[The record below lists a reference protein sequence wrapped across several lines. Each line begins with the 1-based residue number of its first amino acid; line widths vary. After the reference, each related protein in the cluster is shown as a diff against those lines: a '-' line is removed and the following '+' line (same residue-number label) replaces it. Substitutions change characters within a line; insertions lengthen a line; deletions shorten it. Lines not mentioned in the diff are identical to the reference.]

1 MGLISR
7 MNIGFI
13 LAIGL
18 LALAGCAQKENAML
32 NEARTAYSS
41 AKEDPQVMN
50 NAPLELNQAGA
61 ALLRAEELKSGKAD
75 EELVTHQ
82 AYLAR
87 QKVAIARESAQLK
100 MAQQRIS
107 ESDARRTAV
116 LLEARDREL
125 QSAMQKAEM
134 KQKELEAAQM
144 RTQETRTTAQQQEI
158 ERLRQEAARA
168 QELATQMREQQ
179 AQIRQQEM
187 ERLRQ
192 DAEKARQLEAEIAQ
206 MSELQSRQT
215 PRGTVVSL
223 PDVLFDVDKAELKS
237 GAERTLEKLAAILRD
252 NPDRTINI
260 EGFTDSTG
268 SDAYNR
274 RLSELRANAVREALV
289 SRGVDPERIMTRG
302 YGENY
307 PIATNETPAG
317 RQLNR
322 RVEIVISHGEET
334 VSRR

>member
-1 MGLISR
+1 
-7 MNIGFI
+7 MNIGFV

-18 LALAGCAQKENAML
+18 LTLAGCAGKENAML

-41 AKEDPQVMN
+41 AKDDPQVMN

-75 EELVTHQ
+75 EEMVTHQ

-107 ESDARRTAV
+107 EADARRSAV

-125 QSAMQKAEM
+125 RAAMQKAEM

-144 RTQETRTTAQQQEI
+144 RAQETRTTAQQQEI
-158 ERLRQEAARA
+158 DRLRQEAARS

-179 AQIRQQEM
+179 AQLRQQEM
-187 ERLRQ
+187 ESLRQ

-206 MSELQSRQT
+206 MKELESRET
-215 PRGTVVSL
+215 PRGLVLSM
-223 PDVLFDVDKAELKS
+223 PGVLFEVDKADLKP
-237 GAERTLEKLAAILRD
+237 GAERTLNKLAEVLRN
-252 NPDRTINI
+252 NPERTINI

-268 SDAYNR
+268 SDEYNR
-274 RLSELRANAVREALV
+274 QLSERRAWAVRDALV
-289 SRGVDPERIMTRG
+289 SRGVNPERVQTRG

-307 PIATNETPAG
+307 PVASNETPAG
-317 RQLNR
+317 RQMNR
-322 RVEIVISHGEET
+322 RVEIIISHGDDT
-334 VSRR
+334 LSKR